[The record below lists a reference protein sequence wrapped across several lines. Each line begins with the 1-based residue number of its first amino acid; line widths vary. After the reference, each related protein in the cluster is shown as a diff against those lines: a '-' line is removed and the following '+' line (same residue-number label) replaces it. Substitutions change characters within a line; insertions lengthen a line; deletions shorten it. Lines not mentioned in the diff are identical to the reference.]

1 MDAFTG
7 RTVMTAAVVPT
18 LVARLWPRTVT
29 NSVPRALVLV
39 LAGSVLL
46 AASAHAKV
54 PFWPVPMTMQ
64 TLVVLIL
71 GAGYGWRLGAATLIA
86 YLVEGAAGLPVFTGG
101 AGPAYMMGPTG
112 GYLAGF
118 VLAAALAGWFA
129 ERGFTRSVLLGL
141 AAFLVADALVFA
153 LGVGWL
159 STLIGSGKAIAGGL
173 VPFLPAEGLKIAL
186 ATVITL
192 GASQTAKSKR

>member
-1 MDAFTG
+1 
-7 RTVMTAAVVPT
+7 
-18 LVARLWPRTVT
+18 
-29 NSVPRALVLV
+29 V

-71 GAGYGWRLGAATLIA
+71 GASYGWRLGGATLIA

-101 AGPAYMMGPTG
+101 AGPVYMMGPTG
-112 GYLAGF
+112 GYLIGFAVAAGI
-118 VLAAALAGWFA
+118 AGWLA
-129 ERGFTRSVLLGL
+129 ERGFTRTLVLAL
-141 AAFLVADALVFA
+141 AAFLVADAAVFA

-159 STLIGSGKAIAGGL
+159 SQLIGLNKAIVGGL
-173 VPFLPAEGLKIAL
+173 QPFLPAEALKIVL
-186 ATVITL
+186 ATALTL
-192 GASQTAKSKR
+192 AAKPAVSRKR